1 MPRPA
6 TRLELDFSSLLGPL
20 FFMWLM
26 QLLLPVNVYA
36 LVHEK
41 ECGLRM
47 MMRLQGLSDRS
58 VILSSD
64 ICPIIMV
71 WWLCIGMTSPWNIAA
86 PLMALHKHGILA
98 QRSAI
103 TMDIW

>member
-1 MPRPA
+1 MQGQQYSIELEGVKDMPRPA

-47 MMRLQGLSDRS
+47 MMRLQGLSDRF
-58 VILSSD
+58 VQASSSFLP
-64 ICPIIMV
+64 ICNQVLRIFEP
-71 WWLCIGMTSPWNIAA
+71 
-86 PLMALHKHGILA
+86 
-98 QRSAI
+98 
-103 TMDIW
+103 